1 MGLATSASAYSSQTG
16 AVTSLPR
23 PLPVRAYGPGMPAQ
37 AWVDLGAIVLAPVA
51 KMAVQD
57 GR

>member
-1 MGLATSASAYSSQTG
+1 MGLATSAYSSQTG

-51 KMAVQD
+51 ERAVQD